1 MLLNP
6 LKVLGWM
13 IAWFSG
19 EDETLQQT
27 CVFLTDDEGCGRS
40 TWFVKGFSLGI
51 SVKGSC

>member
-19 EDETLQQT
+19 GGETLQQT
-27 CVFLTDDEGCGRS
+27 YVLLTDDE
-40 TWFVKGFSLGI
+40 
-51 SVKGSC
+51 